1 MLTCWQIEK
10 SVFVKIHLLE
20 WATGDS
26 LLVSRELFQLRIYLP
41 AGDYFTLLTEEYGK
55 YMGGPRV
62 IAVGVILT
70 ISHLLEISR
79 LNAITCYLH

>member
-10 SVFVKIHLLE
+10 SVSVKIPHLA

-55 YMGGPRV
+55 YMDGPGV

>member
-10 SVFVKIHLLE
+10 SVSVKIPHLA

-26 LLVSRELFQLRIYLP
+26 LLVSRKLFQLRIYLP

-55 YMGGPRV
+55 YMDGPGV

-70 ISHLLEISR
+70 ISHLPGISR

>member
-10 SVFVKIHLLE
+10 SVSVNIPHLA

-26 LLVSRELFQLRIYLP
+26 LLVSRKLFQLRIYLP

-55 YMGGPRV
+55 YMDGPGV

-70 ISHLLEISR
+70 ISHLPGISR

>member
-1 MLTCWQIEK
+1 MLICWQIEK
-10 SVFVKIHLLE
+10 SVSVKIPLLA

-26 LLVSRELFQLRIYLP
+26 LLVSRELFQLRIYLL

-55 YMGGPRV
+55 YMDGPGV

-70 ISHLLEISR
+70 ISHLPGISR